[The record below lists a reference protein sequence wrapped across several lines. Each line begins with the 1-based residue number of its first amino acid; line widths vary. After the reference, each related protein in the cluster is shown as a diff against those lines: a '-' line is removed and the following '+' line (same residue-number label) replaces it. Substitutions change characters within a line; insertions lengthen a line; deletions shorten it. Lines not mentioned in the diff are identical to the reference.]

1 MDQMT
6 LREELQAR
14 LSGSYT
20 LGRELS
26 GGGMSRVFMAEDP
39 SLGRTVVIK
48 VLAPELAAGLN
59 AERFKREIMLA
70 AQLQHP
76 HIVPVLSAGIA
87 DENPYFVMPFVVG
100 ESLRNRLLPE
110 VGLPL
115 AETVSVLR
123 DVAKALAFAHAQG
136 VVHRD
141 IKPDNVLLAG
151 GSAVVTDFG
160 IAKAIT
166 SSAVAAPGGTLTQ
179 VGTSLGTPAYM
190 SPEQAAGDPNADSRS
205 DFYSFGVMAY
215 EMVCGKTPFHD
226 RAPHALIMA
235 HIAEPPEPIERLVPA
250 VPSPFAHLIMRC
262 LSKNPGDRPQSA
274 REILEDLDDIDLS
287 GQRLRS
293 GTGYPVGSTVTTAV
307 NDPRIDTGPNAYADG
322 TVFVRAPFAKSVRGK
337 WGTRPL
343 VAGAAV
349 VVAALAVFLGL
360 RGRAA
365 STSGLDERALAVLP
379 FRVASADPSHHYLRE
394 GMVDLIAAKL
404 SGEDLRALDPRTML
418 DAWRKAGGTEAND
431 LSRDASLDL
440 ARQLKAGKAL
450 LGDVVG
456 TPNRLVLTVSLLGVR
471 GGDQIA
477 RVSVEGPPDSLSSL
491 VNQLATQL
499 MTQTS
504 GEAAA
509 RMTNL
514 SSTSLPALRAYLDG
528 QARLRRGD
536 AQAAAKD
543 FDRALKED
551 STFALA
557 GLGLRLATGWYGDP
571 ALGNE
576 GIRIA
581 WKEKARLSPRDQAL
595 LVALAGPRFP
605 ELSSN
610 IELFKARE
618 QYLSQAPDN
627 AEAWYL
633 LADQIFHY
641 GSAMGIPDWEERSLA
656 GFRKAMELDS
666 TYLPGYTHA
675 MPLAPSLGD
684 TAFLSRA
691 LRLRSAADTSS
702 FWRTQHD
709 WYMAARQGD
718 SAGANAVF
726 EKLGR
731 NPEPVLTAIVRHMLF
746 DGTGAAQARQAID
759 RFIALAATEQNRR
772 ARSRYAHDVA
782 LDLGRPSDA
791 SRYLAASKDSAL
803 DLNALI
809 ITVRDAT
816 MREIPDQAALDA
828 VRVLSQL
835 EARSEPADSA
845 GKGVQR
851 AIIRVM
857 EPWRIAHGDTTQTR
871 RSIDRLR
878 AFARTTRSDSV
889 NTELE
894 IAFIE
899 MLRADLA
906 RSPDLRRAVERVDSL
921 ILVLDV
927 SGAPTSRLAQ
937 QTIAGARVWEKLGDP
952 ARALTMVGRYAVWTT
967 ENVPYLGLQL
977 REQGRLAAKAGDRKR
992 AVRAYEH
999 YLGMRALAEPA
1010 VVPQVDSVR
1019 RELALLRGGPG

>member
-1 MDQMT
+1 MT

-26 GGGMSRVFMAEDP
+26 GGGMSRVFVAEDA

-76 HIVPVLSAGIA
+76 HIVPVLAAGIA

-100 ESLRNRLLPE
+100 ESLRNRLITE
-110 VGLPL
+110 IGLPL
-115 AETVSVLR
+115 PETISVLR
-123 DVAKALAFAHAQG
+123 DVAKALSFAHAQG

-166 SSAVAAPGGTLTQ
+166 SSAIAAPGGTLTQ

-250 VPSPFAHLIMRC
+250 VPSPLAHLVMRC
-262 LSKNPGDRPQSA
+262 LSKNPADRPQSA
-274 REILEDLDDIDLS
+274 REILEDLEDVDLS
-287 GQRLRS
+287 GQRTRS
-293 GTGYPVGSTVTTAV
+293 GTSPAAAASGTHTGI
-307 NDPRIDTGPNAYADG
+307 DPRVDTGPNAYPDG
-322 TVFVRAPFAKSVRGK
+322 TVAVQSPVVKTA
-337 WGTRPL
+337 GTRRRLPL
-343 VAGAAV
+343 VAGAA
-349 VVAALAVFLGL
+349 AIILALAVIFG
-360 RGRAA
+360 RGIFKGSSAG
-365 STSGLDERALAVLP
+365 GLDDRALAVLP
-379 FRVASADPSHHYLRE
+379 FRVASADQSHHYLRE

-404 SGEDLRALDPRTML
+404 SGQDLRALDPRTMF
-418 DAWRKAGGTEAND
+418 DAWRQAGGTESND

-456 TPNRLVLTVSLLGVR
+456 TPNRLVLTVSLLGVKS
-471 GGDQIA
+471 GNQIA
-477 RVSVEGPPDSLSSL
+477 RVSVEGPPDSLASL

-536 AQAAAKD
+536 AQGAAKD

-571 ALGNE
+571 ALGNR
-576 GIRIA
+576 GIQIA
-581 WKEKARLSPRDQAL
+581 WKEKTRLSPRDQAL
-595 LVALAGPRFP
+595 LTALAGPRYP

-610 IELFKARE
+610 LELFKARE
-618 QYLSQAPDN
+618 QYLSMVPDN

-641 GSAMGIPDWEERSLA
+641 GSAMGIQDWEERSLA
-656 GFRKAMELDS
+656 GFKKAMELDS

-684 TAFLSRA
+684 TAFLERA
-691 LRLRSAADTSS
+691 LRLRSAADSS
-702 FWRTQHD
+702 PLWRPQHD
-709 WYMAARQGD
+709 WYLAAQRGD
-718 SAGANAVF
+718 SVEANTIF
-726 EKLGR
+726 TKLGKT
-731 NPEPVLTAIVRHMLF
+731 PEPMLNGIVRHMLF
-746 DGTGAAQARQAID
+746 DGTGALQARQAID
-759 RFIALAATEQNRR
+759 KFIALAPTEQNRR
-772 ARSRYAHDVA
+772 GRSRYAHDVA
-782 LDLGRPSDA
+782 LDLGRPADA
-791 SRYLAASKDSAL
+791 TRYLTASKDSAL

-809 ITVRDAT
+809 ITVRDAS
-816 MREIPDQAALDA
+816 MGEITNQAATDA
-828 VRVLSQL
+828 LRILAQL
-835 EARSEPADSA
+835 EARPEPADSA
-845 GKGVQR
+845 GKGIQR

-857 EPWRIAHGDTTQTR
+857 EPWRIANGDTLRTR
-871 RSIDRLR
+871 RSLDRLR
-878 AFARTTRSDSV
+878 SYARTTKSDSI

-899 MLRADLA
+899 MMLA
-906 RSPDLRRAVERVDSL
+906 NASGSSDLRRLVTRVDSL
-921 ILVLDV
+921 ILLQDI
-927 SGAPTSRLAQ
+927 STAPTSRLAQ
-937 QTIAGARVWEKLGDP
+937 HTITGARVWEKLGDP
-952 ARALTMVGRYAVWTT
+952 KRALTMVGRYAVWST

-977 REQGRLAAKAGDRKR
+977 REQGRLAAKAGEAKR

-999 YLGMRALAEPA
+999 YLRMRAYAEPS
-1010 VVPQVDSVR
+1010 VKPQVDSVR
-1019 RELALLRGGPG
+1019 RELALLRGTSRN

>member
-1 MDQMT
+1 MT

-26 GGGMSRVFMAEDP
+26 GGGMSRVFVAEDA

-100 ESLRNRLLPE
+100 ESLRNRLLAE
-110 VGLPL
+110 TGLPL

-123 DVAKALAFAHAQG
+123 DVAKALSFAHAQG

-160 IAKAIT
+160 IAKAIS

-250 VPSPFAHLIMRC
+250 VPSPLAHLIMRC
-262 LSKNPGDRPQSA
+262 LSKSPADRPQSA
-274 REILEDLDDIDLS
+274 REMLEDLDDVDLS

-293 GTGYPVGSTVTTAV
+293 GTGYPAASEAAKSGF
-307 NDPRIDTGPNAYADG
+307 DPRIDTGPNAYADG
-322 TVFVRAPFAKSVRGK
+322 TVMTQAPTGTTARAK
-337 WGTRPL
+337 WNRRPVIAG
-343 VAGAAV
+343 VAVVAV
-349 VVAALAVFLGL
+349 VVAALIGVRAF
-360 RGRAA
+360 RGSSSA
-365 STSGLDERALAVLP
+365 GLDDRALAVLP

-404 SGEDLRALDPRTML
+404 SGEDLRALDPRTLL
-418 DAWRKAGGTEAND
+418 DAWRQAGGTDASD

-477 RVSVEGPPDSLSSL
+477 RVSVEGPPDSLSAL

-504 GEAAA
+504 GESAG

-536 AQAAAKD
+536 AQTAAKD
-543 FDRALKED
+543 FERALKED

-571 ALGNE
+571 ALGNQ

-581 WKEKARLSPRDQAL
+581 WKEKARLSQRDQAL
-595 LVALAGPRFP
+595 LVALAGPRYP
-605 ELSSN
+605 EASSN

-641 GSAMGIPDWEERSLA
+641 GSAMGIRDWEERSLA
-656 GFRKAMELDS
+656 GFKKAMELDS
-666 TYLPGYTHA
+666 TYLPGYSHA
-675 MPLAPSLGD
+675 MPLAPSMGD
-684 TAFLSRA
+684 TSFLNRA
-691 LRLRSAADTSS
+691 LSLRSAADTSS
-702 FWRTQHD
+702 VWRTQHD
-709 WYMAARQGD
+709 WYMAARRGD
-718 SAGANAVF
+718 SAAANEVF
-726 EKLGR
+726 AKLGR

-782 LDLGRPSDA
+782 LDLGRPADA
-791 SRYLAASKDSAL
+791 NRYLSASKDSAI

-809 ITVRDAT
+809 ITVRDVT
-816 MREIPDQAALDA
+816 MRAIPDEAAADA
-828 VRVLSQL
+828 VRVLGQL
-835 EARSEPADSA
+835 EARPEPADSA
-845 GKGVQR
+845 GMGVQR

-857 EPWRIAHGDTTQTR
+857 EPWRISRGDTSQTH
-871 RSIDRLR
+871 RSIERLR
-878 AFARTTRSDSV
+878 SLARATRSDSI

-894 IAFIE
+894 IAFID
-899 MLRADLA
+899 MLRADVA
-906 RSPDLRRAVERVDSL
+906 RSPDLRRHVEKVDSL
-921 ILVLDV
+921 IVVQDI
-927 SGAPTSRLAQ
+927 SAAPTSRLAQ

-952 ARALTMVGRYAVWTT
+952 ARALKMIGRYAVWST

-977 REQGRLAAKAGDRKR
+977 REQGRIAAKAGDRKR
-992 AVRAYEH
+992 AIRAYEH
-999 YLGMRALAEPA
+999 YLGMRAFAEPS
-1010 VVPQVDSVR
+1010 VMPEVDSVR
-1019 RELALLRGGPG
+1019 RELALLRGEPR